1 MKIAVMGYSGAGKST
16 LSSALSQ
23 RLDLPLLHLD
33 KVQFTAGW
41 QERDRS
47 AALAM
52 VEAFMAQ
59 DSWVIDGNYAGFL
72 QARRLEEADL
82 IVFLDLPRLTCL
94 RQAWGRS
101 RRFRGQVRDSAA
113 DGCCEKFDLE
123 FFCWLVWDGRTRK
136 RSARYRSLMDQCR
149 AKTVVLKN
157 RKQIQSFL
165 ARFPEPSPTVS

>member
-41 QERDRS
+41 QERDR
-47 AALAM
+47 AEALAM

-59 DSWVIDGNYAGFL
+59 SSWVIDGNYAGFL

-94 RQAWGRS
+94 RQAWGRY

-123 FFCWLVWDGRTRK
+123 FFRWLAWDGRTRK
-136 RSARYRSLMDQCR
+136 RSARYRSLVYQYR

-165 ARFPEPSPTVS
+165 ARFPEPSSTVS

>member
-16 LSSALSQ
+16 LASALSQ
-23 RLDLPLLHLD
+23 RLGLPLLHLD

-41 QERDRS
+41 QERDR
-47 AALAM
+47 AEALAM
-52 VEAFMAQ
+52 VETFMAQ

-72 QARRLEEADL
+72 QDRRLEEADL

-94 RQAWGRS
+94 RQAWGRY
-101 RRFRGQVRDSAA
+101 RRFRGQVRESAA

-123 FFCWLVWDGRTRK
+123 FFRWLVWDGRTGKQR
-136 RSARYRSLMDQCR
+136 ARHRSLMDQYR
-149 AKTVVLKN
+149 TKAVVLKS

-165 ARFPEPSPTVS
+165 ARFPVSASTIS

>member
-23 RLDLPLLHLD
+23 RLGLPLLHLD

-41 QERDRS
+41 QERDR
-47 AALAM
+47 AEALAM

-59 DSWVIDGNYAGFL
+59 SSWVIDGNYAGFL
-72 QARRLEEADL
+72 QDRRLEEADL

-94 RQAWGRS
+94 RQAWGRY

-113 DGCCEKFDLE
+113 DGCCEKFDME
-123 FFCWLVWDGRTRK
+123 FFRWLVWDGRTRK
-136 RSARYRSLMDQCR
+136 RTARYRSLMDQYR
-149 AKTVVLKN
+149 AKAVVLKK

-165 ARFPEPSPTVS
+165 ARFPEPSSTVS